1 MNLSIT
7 YMAQTQEVKKYNMA
21 KKKDMVISLK
31 DIHKIYTSG
40 GGVKTVALDGVN
52 LEIERGEF
60 LAIMGPSG
68 SGKSSLMNIVGL
80 LDRKYE
86 GIYKLNGK
94 NVSKLSDDAAS
105 EIRNQEIGF
114 VFQQFNLL
122 KRTSVLDNVL
132 LPTTYKSTSKD
143 ELRAIEVIKRVG
155 LGDRIH
161 NKSNQL
167 SGGQIQRVAIAR
179 ALMMEPSILLT
190 DEPTGNLD
198 SKTAEEIMIL
208 FDEINASGTTIILIT
223 HEDPI
228 AEHADRRIKLFDGLI
243 TEDKR

>member
-1 MNLSIT
+1 MP
-7 YMAQTQEVKKYNMA
+7 
-21 KKKDMVISLK
+21 KKKDVVISLEN
-31 DIHKIYTSG
+31 IHKVYASG
-40 GGVKTVALDGVN
+40 GGVKTVALDEVD
-52 LEIERGEF
+52 LDIKHGEF

-68 SGKSSLMNIVGL
+68 SGKSSLMNIIGL

-94 NVSKLSDDAAS
+94 NVSKLSDNSAS

-122 KRTSVLDNVL
+122 RRTSVLDNVL
-132 LPTTYKSTSKD
+132 LPTTYKSSPDD

-155 LGDRIH
+155 LGDRI
-161 NKSNQL
+161 NSKSNQL

-198 SKTAEEIMIL
+198 SRTAEDVMKL
-208 FDEINASGTTIILIT
+208 FDEINAGGTTIILIT
-223 HEDPI
+223 HEDSI
-228 AEHADRRIKLFDGLI
+228 AKHANRRIKLFDGQI
-243 TEDKR
+243 TEDK